1 LTTIME
7 AHTLKYN
14 NSTGNARAVDYLSKP
29 IPRMTTTYMKAGT
42 YNVNELYEGVK
53 TGIYIKTVKRCNG
66 HFYYSVTPNM
76 AYEIK
81 NGEIIRPV
89 IVPTICGRSLS
100 FLNRITAISDETKI
114 YDSIKNGCGKS
125 GQNNLPV
132 SFGGPHILVNNIPI
146 GY

>member
-1 LTTIME
+1 
-7 AHTLKYN
+7 
-14 NSTGNARAVDYLSKP
+14 
-29 IPRMTTTYMKAGT
+29 
-42 YNVNELYEGVK
+42 
-53 TGIYIKTVKRCNG
+53 
-66 HFYYSVTPNM
+66 M

-125 GQNNLPV
+125 GQNNLPAPGRCQAV
-132 SFGGPHILVNNIPI
+132 YFYFHIRTALCFC
-146 GY
+146 